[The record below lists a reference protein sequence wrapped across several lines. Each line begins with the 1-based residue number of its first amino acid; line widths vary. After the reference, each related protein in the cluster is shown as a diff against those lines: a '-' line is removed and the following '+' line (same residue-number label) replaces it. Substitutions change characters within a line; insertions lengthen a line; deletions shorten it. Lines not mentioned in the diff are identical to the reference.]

1 MKLNMTKFLSKII
14 VAILS
19 LWAIFIIISEL
30 MGITVYF
37 PFNFVEREEIPYH
50 RINSVR
56 LSVFLTF
63 IYFGIRYLFM
73 QSEKLYPIQFLD
85 VYLKSLTLC
94 GAFVFYSTGV
104 EWREYYFVL
113 FFLIVSTITHFASKN
128 KIRSYFN

>member
-1 MKLNMTKFLSKII
+1 MTKVLSKII
-14 VAILS
+14 VALLS

-30 MGITVYF
+30 MGVTVYF

-85 VYLKSLTLC
+85 VYLKSLTVC
-94 GAFVFYSTGV
+94 GLFVFYSTEV
-104 EWREYYFVL
+104 DWREYYFIL
-113 FFLIVSTITHFASKN
+113 FFLVVSTITHFASKN

>member
-1 MKLNMTKFLSKII
+1 MNIVLSKII
-14 VAILS
+14 VALLS
-19 LWAIFIIISEL
+19 LWAVFIIISEI

-50 RINSVR
+50 RVNSVR

-94 GAFVFYSTGV
+94 GMFVFYSTGV
-104 EWREYYFVL
+104 ELREYYFLL
-113 FFLIVSTITHFASKN
+113 FFLIVSTITHFASRN

>member
-1 MKLNMTKFLSKII
+1 MTKFLSK
-14 VAILS
+14 VLVGILS
-19 LWAIFIIISEL
+19 LWALFIIISEI
-30 MGITVYF
+30 MGVTVYF

-63 IYFGIRYLFM
+63 IYFGIRYLFW

-85 VYLKSLTLC
+85 VFLKSLTLC
-94 GAFVFYSTGV
+94 GLFVFYSMNV
-104 EWREYYFVL
+104 ELREYYFVI
-113 FFLIVSTITHFASKN
+113 FFFIVSTITHFASRN

>member
-1 MKLNMTKFLSKII
+1 MARVLSKII
-14 VAILS
+14 VTILS

-30 MGITVYF
+30 MGFTVYF

-73 QSEKLYPIQFLD
+73 QSEKIYILHQ
-85 VYLKSLTLC
+85 
-94 GAFVFYSTGV
+94 
-104 EWREYYFVL
+104 
-113 FFLIVSTITHFASKN
+113 SK
-128 KIRSYFN
+128 